1 MVDVLDPKPEDID
14 IQDVAHALSR
24 VARFTGHTSGPRGYS
39 VAQHSVL
46 VALVAMLDAP
56 PAAAVLAARLGLLH
70 DASEAYLADVARPL
84 KHHPSMAPYRA
95 AEARLELAVLA
106 RFGLPA
112 RMGHDPQP
120 HGCEA
125 SGSGCVRC
133 AAWESVSRADAVML
147 ATEAQALMAPL
158 APGEWGGLPEVH
170 QGVLG
175 LVDPWEADEARDTF
189 LGFWA
194 ELESG
199 RPPSIL
205 AELNP
210 WAAGPQ
216 VTG

>member
-95 AEARLELAVLA
+95 AEARLESVILA

-112 RMGHDPQP
+112 RTGHAVPAGP
-120 HGCEA
+120 GCFK
-125 SGSGCVRC
+125 C
-133 AAWESVSRADAVML
+133 AAWEAVRAADGVML

-158 APGEWGGLPEVH
+158 APGEWDGLPAVH
-170 QGVLG
+170 QGALG

-199 RPPSIL
+199 HPPSIL